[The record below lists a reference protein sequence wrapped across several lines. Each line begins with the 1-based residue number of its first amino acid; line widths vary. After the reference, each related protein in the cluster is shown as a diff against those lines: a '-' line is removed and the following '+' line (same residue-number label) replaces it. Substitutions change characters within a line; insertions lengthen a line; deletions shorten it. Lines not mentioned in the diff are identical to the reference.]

1 MQDQGY
7 IPKDLSFDDEAR
19 DKLISGISK
28 ISKAVKSTLGPRGN
42 TVIIESTEHL
52 QGLTI
57 TKDGVTV
64 AKSIHLDDPI
74 ENLAVRM
81 LKQASE
87 KTANV
92 AGDGTTTAIV
102 LTEALVKAGQKWI
115 QPHHNI
121 FDIINGIRYDSDVIL
136 KNIKERSVE
145 VTDDML
151 DSIASI
157 SANNDNELGKIIAE
171 AYKKVGK
178 DGIVT
183 VERSQTDQ
191 TYSEV
196 TNGIKIDRGYTSP
209 MFINDQR
216 KDECIMENVKVL
228 VCDTEINNILQIENI
243 LKPII
248 NAGEKLLIIGTC
260 SGNVIN
266 TLAANVQ
273 RNGLKFCNILPP
285 SFGYKTHELMQ
296 DIAFATGAKYF
307 SEKTG
312 DDLSII
318 TMADLGHADKTMIGK
333 ESTVIVKGGDISEDT
348 KKRVEELKEQQKNLT
363 AKHERDFINERIA
376 SLVGGIACIYVG
388 ANSDIEQK
396 EKFDRVDDSV
406 CAVRSALQEGIVPGG
421 GLLLYDF
428 ARHFGCSCEDNA
440 HEIIDEDVAGE
451 MMLREALR
459 APLQQILANAGLD
472 EKEIMSEIY
481 TPEMLG
487 TVDEE
492 PEQSINN
499 RGYDVVGKEYGDM
512 FEMGIVDPAKV
523 TKEALLNAISV
534 ATTILT
540 TNAIVT
546 HKRA

>member
-1 MQDQGY
+1 MKEQGY

-19 DKLISGISK
+19 EKLISGISK
-28 ISKAVKSTLGPRGN
+28 ISKAVKSTLGPRGQ
-42 TVIIESTEHL
+42 TVIIESSDHT
-52 QGLTI
+52 QGLTV

-64 AKSIHLDDPI
+64 AKSIFLDDPI

-81 LKQASE
+81 VKQASE

-102 LTEALVKAGQKWI
+102 LTEALVKAGMKWI
-115 QPHHNI
+115 KPYHNI
-121 FDIINGIRYDSDVIL
+121 FDLINGIRYDSEVIL
-136 KNIKERSVE
+136 KNIKKRSVE

-151 DSIASI
+151 DDIASI
-157 SANNDNELGKIIAE
+157 SANNDKDLGKIIAE

-183 VERSQTDQ
+183 VERSQTDK

-196 TNGIKIDRGYTSP
+196 TNGIRIDRGYTSP

-216 KDECIMENVKVL
+216 KDECIMENVRIL
-228 VCDTEINNILQIENI
+228 VCDTEINNILQIENV

-248 NAGEKLLIIGTC
+248 NAGEKILIIGTC
-260 SGNVIN
+260 SQNVIN

-273 RNGLKFCNILPP
+273 RNGLKFCNIMPP
-285 SFGYKTHELMQ
+285 SFGYRTHELMQ

-312 DDLSII
+312 DDLSLIG
-318 TMADLGHADKTMIGK
+318 MQDLGHADKIMVGK
-333 ESTVIVKGGDISEDT
+333 DSTVIIKNGDITEET
-348 KKRVEELKEQQKNLT
+348 KQRVAELREQQQKLT
-363 AKHERDFINERIA
+363 AKHERDFVNERIA
-376 SLVGGIACIYVG
+376 SLVGGIGCIYVG
-388 ANSDIEQK
+388 ATSDIEQK

-440 HEIIDEDVAGE
+440 HEEIDEDMAGE

-459 APLQQILANAGLD
+459 APLQQILKNAGLD

-487 TVDEE
+487 TVDDAPEE
-492 PEQSINN
+492 PINN
-499 RGYDVVGKEYGDM
+499 KGYDVVNKEYGDM
-512 FEMGIVDPAKV
+512 FKMGIVDPAKV

>member
-7 IPKDLSFDDEAR
+7 IPKDLSFDEEAR

-74 ENLAVRM
+74 ENLAVKM

-136 KNIKERSVE
+136 KNIKERSVV

-157 SANNDNELGKIIAE
+157 SANNDNDLGKIIAE
-171 AYKKVGK
+171 AYKKVGR

-296 DIAFATGAKYF
+296 DISFATGAKYF

-318 TMADLGHADKTMIGK
+318 TMADLGHADKIMVGK
-333 ESTVIVKGGDISEDT
+333 SSTVIVKGGNISEET
-348 KKRVEELKEQQKNLT
+348 KTRVEELKEQQKSLT

-440 HEIIDEDVAGE
+440 HEIIEEDVAGE

-487 TVDEE
+487 TADEE
-492 PEQSINN
+492 PEQPINN